1 MRSLF
6 FAASS
11 LVASAA
17 LAELPNGVWTGYVN
31 GWVPTNNASVAGAAG
46 PCGPFSRAVPV
57 RRQPWIQPVPY
68 YVMVQAQGQTQQANA
83 EKAEAAVRAAQLE
96 AERQA
101 AVDREQLIQRQL
113 DAERQLAAQR
123 ELAAQQQ
130 LEAERQL
137 AAQRLAL
144 EQQRQQV
151 LAAAAVPPP
160 ASPVRAAPKED
171 ARPYQPGNDVY
182 RWVDDEG
189 VTHYSTN
196 VPDSVRARAKKV
208 GGSSP

>member
-1 MRSLF
+1 MRSF
-6 FAASS
+6 FAASC

-17 LAELPNGVWTGYVN
+17 LADLPNGVWTGYVN
-31 GWVPTNNASVAGAAG
+31 GWVPNSNAPVMGPAG
-46 PCGPFSRAVPV
+46 PCGPSIGSSPV
-57 RRQPWIQPVPY
+57 RRQPWVQQVPY
-68 YVMVQAQGQTQQANA
+68 YVMVQAQGQAQQASA

-144 EQQRQQV
+144 AQQQQV
-151 LAAAAVPPP
+151 LAVAAVTPP
-160 ASPVRAAPKED
+160 APPVHAAPKED
-171 ARPYQPGNDVY
+171 AKPYQPGNDVY
-182 RWVDDEG
+182 RWVDDDG
-189 VTHYSTN
+189 VTHYSTT
-196 VPDSVRARAKKV
+196 VPDSARARAKKV
-208 GGSSP
+208 GGASP